1 MNSRTIEP
9 ARTSAS
15 LQNLLREFFS
25 ASHNDAW
32 PDMAAGG
39 WEARVKPFVD
49 QASSGANALIVLP
62 WLRKATDEFVMYVIA
77 PARADVVKT
86 SLLITAFAGHSYI
99 RDDSDSRPAV
109 MDPDNPVERA
119 VLEFCGPGVTFK
131 LRTQDTR
138 IDRSRL
144 TDSLM
149 RMQSTAASRPPRYW
163 RVVKPTGRLLA
174 EFDSALA
181 AGGEQA
187 SADLLGQLQA
197 KGGLDATNLA
207 FLNIKRLNRLGR
219 DADILS
225 LPRLEDVVRQ
235 SPPAPVR
242 DAILE
247 AIYCTVIAEH
257 LDAGEFDAA
266 LTALRWHN
274 SDVRGLFDGEPRHR
288 SAESSAVDVMVCI
301 LRADTERLARLRAFA
316 VEDGHIAQLPGALTN
331 EMATLLP
338 SAASAQQSI
347 ADAASEVLAPESWL
361 DLVQAASTDPS
372 SFKTALEQETWIKWS
387 SPAAADDQI
396 AAVLD
401 DLTRTAADR
410 VWDAAGAFINALGAD
425 GTAPASATSF
435 IGNALFCD
443 RFGPGD
449 LLALHALVNVVL
461 RAGPKSDRYQ
471 QLLEDIGAE
480 CDRWVA
486 VDRALIILDMVDSLI
501 VAACP
506 NEAARSAFAYR
517 VLGPLAIHGSRL
529 DDHTLGF
536 ARQLTTELNLGL
548 QWTLADEPSLRATP
562 DAENWRSSQA
572 SLLLYSLD
580 EKVLA
585 RASERLQF
593 EAPNVR
599 LVLRS
604 DHVGGPQLRQH
615 VRNADAV
622 VMVTRCATHAA
633 TGFISQHIAQDRI
646 AYVEGAG
653 SASVLQ
659 TAIAQIKKL
668 TENVL

>member
-9 ARTSAS
+9 ARTPAS
-15 LQNLLREFFS
+15 LQNFLREFFS

-32 PDMAAGG
+32 PDMGAGG
-39 WEARVKPFVD
+39 WAARVKPFVD
-49 QASSGANALIVLP
+49 QAVSGANAPIVLP
-62 WLRKATDEFVMYVIA
+62 WLRKATDEFAVYVLA

-99 RDDSDSRPAV
+99 SDDSDSRPAV
-109 MDPDNPVERA
+109 MDPNNPVERA
-119 VLEFCGPGVTFK
+119 VLDFCGPGVTFK
-131 LRTQDTR
+131 LRTQGIR

-149 RMQSTAASRPPRYW
+149 RMQSTAASRPPRHW
-163 RVVKPTGRLLA
+163 RVVKPTGKLLA

-207 FLNIKRLNRLGR
+207 FLSIKRLNRLGR
-219 DADILS
+219 DVELLS

-247 AIYCTVIAEH
+247 AIYCTVVAEH
-257 LDAGEFDAA
+257 LDSGELDAA
-266 LTALRWHN
+266 LTALRWYDT
-274 SDVRGLFDGEPRHR
+274 DVRGLFHHEPHHR
-288 SAESSAVDVMVCI
+288 SAESLAVDMLVCI
-301 LRADTERLARLRAFA
+301 LRTDIDRLARLKVFA
-316 VEDGHIAQLPGALTN
+316 IEDGYIAQLPGVLID
-331 EMATLLP
+331 EVATLLP
-338 SAASAQQSI
+338 STDPTQTI
-347 ADAASEVLAPESWL
+347 ADVASEVSTPGSWL
-361 DLVQAASTDPS
+361 DLMEAASAAPS
-372 SFKTALEQETWIKWS
+372 SFKTALEQEAWS
-387 SPAAADDQI
+387 EWPSPAATDDQI

-410 VWDAAGAFINALGAD
+410 VWDVTGAFINALGAD
-425 GTAPASATSF
+425 GTAPAAATSF
-435 IGNALFCD
+435 IGNALLCD

-449 LLALHALVNVVL
+449 LLALHALVNIVL
-461 RAGPKSDRYQ
+461 RSGPKADRYQ

-480 CDRWVA
+480 CERWVA
-486 VDRALIILDMVDSLI
+486 VDRALIVLDLVDSLI

-506 NEAARSAFAYR
+506 NETARSDFAYR
-517 VLGPLAIHGSRL
+517 VLGPLANHGSRL
-529 DDHTLGF
+529 DDHTRGF
-536 ARQLTTELNLGL
+536 ALQLTTELNLGL
-548 QWTLADEPSLRATP
+548 QWASAEDPSHRATA
-562 DAENWRSSQA
+562 DVEDWRSSQV

-580 EKVLA
+580 EKVLT
-585 RASERLQF
+585 RASERLQV
-593 EAPNVR
+593 EAPNVK

-668 TENVL
+668 TDDLS